1 MKYNDL
7 KLYVKCDIMPC
18 DAMRQIKING
28 PFKRSSPIGAERLLM
43 DKRRIV
49 YITGSE
55 AHNLAGILEDVPY
68 YIEGAEGP
76 AIDDSQKYMAK
87 FIVHASNM
95 TAYDGWKL
103 HREVSMYGGNR
114 IIVVNTNVIEDKAE
128 DKYLL
133 EEELAAAGVYVYD
146 TIGDAAEF
154 LNVVFAEK

>member
-55 AHNLAGILEDVPY
+55 AHNLAGILEDVPH
-68 YIEGAEGP
+68 YIEGTEGP
-76 AIDDSQKYMAK
+76 A
-87 FIVHASNM
+87 
-95 TAYDGWKL
+95 
-103 HREVSMYGGNR
+103 
-114 IIVVNTNVIEDKAE
+114 IEDKAE